1 MGKLRDRME
10 QDLVL
15 RGLAPSTRK
24 IYLLYCRKFAAHY
37 RRSPEE
43 LGEAEI
49 RDFLLYLIEKEQIE
63 RTTYRQVMAALKFL
77 YRITLGREVEVDRI
91 PFPKSRRPLL
101 PRVLS
106 REQLLALF
114 AAFRSPKYRT
124 LFACQYG
131 AGLRIN
137 EACSLK
143 VEDIDSERMVLR
155 VQHGKGGHERYSILS
170 PRLLTLL
177 RQYWRIARPS
187 TWLFPGSKADAP
199 LTPVSAAVVFRKAR
213 AEAGLGDWCTT
224 HVLRH
229 SFATHLLEA
238 GTDLI
243 VIKALLGHRSLRT
256 TAIYTHVSTER
267 IGKVI
272 SPLERIPLNIL
283 APRQ

>member
-1 MGKLRDRME
+1 ME
-10 QDLVL
+10 QDLIL

-43 LGEAEI
+43 LGETEV
-49 RDFLLYLIEKEQIE
+49 REFLLHLIEKEQIE
-63 RTTYRQVMAALKFL
+63 PATYRQVLAALKFL
-77 YRITLGREVEVDRI
+77 YRVTLGREIEVDRI
-91 PFPKSRRPLL
+91 PFPKSRQPLL

-131 AGLRIN
+131 AGLRLN
-137 EACSLK
+137 EACHLR
-143 VEDIDSERMVLR
+143 VEDINSERMVLR
-155 VQHGKGGHERYSILS
+155 VQHAKGGHERYSVLS
-170 PRLLTLL
+170 PRLLALL
-177 RQYWRIARPS
+177 REYWRTTRPAN
-187 TWLFPGSKADAP
+187 WLFPGPKAEAP
-199 LTPVSAAVVFRKAR
+199 ITPMTAAIVFRKAR
-213 AEAGLGDWCTT
+213 EEAGLGDWCTT

-243 VIKALLGHRSLRT
+243 VIQALLGHRSLRT

-267 IGKVI
+267 IGKVA
-272 SPLERIPLNIL
+272 SPLEQIPLRIL
-283 APRQ
+283 SPQQ